1 MPAATAAMPSSAS
14 PRPAPSSA
22 SRSGT
27 TSAPGSLSPET
38 QPSPTSRN
46 SSLSVAQQPNP
57 PGLLP
62 LLRLRER
69 DSNHNDAFQ
78 IAAIFQ
84 RLRRKLG
91 ARDPSSRYHT
101 RSALQLLNSCRG
113 AAQAGQVVTSF
124 HAFRRD

>member
-62 LLRLRER
+62 LLPKK
-69 DSNHNDAFQ
+69 
-78 IAAIFQ
+78 AAHRGLFHVA
-84 RLRRKLG
+84 LSHRRYAASASDDTVLPQ
-91 ARDPSSRYHT
+91 ARD
-101 RSALQLLNSCRG
+101 RG
-113 AAQAGQVVTSF
+113 FVEPEPVGQHFGGVL
-124 HAFRRD
+124 AEQRRR

>member
-27 TSAPGSLSPET
+27 TSAPGSSSPAT

-57 PGLLP
+57 PGLLL
-62 LLRLRER
+62 LLRNILIGMSGRPHGAIIVGKPVKALG
-69 DSNHNDAFQ
+69 S
-78 IAAIFQ
+78 IMLAATDGKTD
-84 RLRRKLG
+84 L
-91 ARDPSSRYHT
+91 
-101 RSALQLLNSCRG
+101 
-113 AAQAGQVVTSF
+113 
-124 HAFRRD
+124 

>member
-27 TSAPGSLSPET
+27 TSAPGSSSPAT

-62 LLRLRER
+62 LLPTFALSGYFFCETVSGGRAHRNPPDGTL
-69 DSNHNDAFQ
+69 SSLH
-78 IAAIFQ
+78 AADPHP
-84 RLRRKLG
+84 RRAG
-91 ARDPSSRYHT
+91 TQPQEHRCRPAARQP
-101 RSALQLLNSCRG
+101 
-113 AAQAGQVVTSF
+113 
-124 HAFRRD
+124 